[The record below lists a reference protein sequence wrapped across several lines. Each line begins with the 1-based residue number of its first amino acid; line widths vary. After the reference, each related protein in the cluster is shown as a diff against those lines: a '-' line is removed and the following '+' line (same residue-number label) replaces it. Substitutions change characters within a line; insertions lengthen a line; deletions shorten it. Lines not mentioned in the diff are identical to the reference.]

1 MFDGFEQFDIRTCG
15 TTIHGRQGGSGPPV
29 LLLHGIPETHLMW
42 HQIAPQLAERFTVV
56 VTDLRGYGQSGTP
69 PSTPDHAPY
78 SMREIARDQVK
89 VMRALGHDRFAV
101 VGHDRGARC
110 AYRLALDHPDA
121 VRRLVVLDVLPTGDV
136 FRQMNAEL
144 FLAFWVWAFLSAE
157 EPIPE
162 RLIAQ
167 DPATI
172 VNHMLDAWSERRD
185 AIPGEVRAE
194 YVAQFRDPA
203 TVHAICEEY
212 RAASTLD
219 RQHDE
224 ADRGNRKIACPVL
237 ALWSHA
243 GTVSVCD
250 DPLAAWRVWADD
262 VRGGPLSVGHFIPE
276 EAPEET
282 VRQLVPF
289 LLA

>member
-1 MFDGFEQFDIRTCG
+1 VRSLTIRSRSC
-15 TTIHGRQGGSGPPV
+15 
-29 LLLHGIPETHLMW
+29 
-42 HQIAPQLAERFTVV
+42 
-56 VTDLRGYGQSGTP
+56 
-69 PSTPDHAPY
+69 
-78 SMREIARDQVK
+78 
-89 VMRALGHDRFAV
+89 ALGHDRFAV

-121 VRRLVVLDVLPTGDV
+121 VARLVVLDVLPTGDV

-144 FLAFWVWAFLSAE
+144 FLGFWVWGFLSAE

-162 RLIAQ
+162 RLIAH

-172 VNHMLDAWSERRD
+172 VNHMLDAWSERPD
-185 AIPGEVRAE
+185 AIPAEIRAE

-224 ADRGNRKIACPVL
+224 ADRGRRKIVCPVL

-262 VRGGPLSVGHFIPE
+262 VRGGPLPVGHFIPE

-282 VRQLVPF
+282 VRQLLSF
-289 LLA
+289 LPI